1 MKNIFSIPRILVFLL
16 LSATLFSSCYS
27 SRRSLAVEEG
37 WELLGENKVNFVRDK
52 DELIVTSRSLF
63 TEIRFRVEDREVR
76 IHDLKIHFQNGDKL
90 EPSIDFVVPANQDSR
105 IIELAR
111 DGRNISKIEFSYRTT
126 GNILR
131 GRANVIIYGKRYS
144 PGY

>member
-1 MKNIFSIPRILVFLL
+1 MKHIFSIPRFLVLLL
-16 LSATLFSSCYS
+16 LSVTLFSSCYS

-90 EPSIDFVVPANQDSR
+90 EPAIDFVVPANQDSR
-105 IIELAR
+105 VIELAR

-131 GRANVIIYGKRYS
+131 GRANVILYGKRYS